1 VTVET
6 QEQEEVIETPES
18 AEDAQTEPKKRGAK
32 GAQRPR
38 KPLYFPR
45 PPKFKCGPE
54 QFFKYWRTLPEECLN
69 RSMVYVYSVWPV
81 MNPMQGLTPEEL
93 ADIKLHKRKPPVSNI
108 AKPDKPY
115 DSDDW
120 EGETLHRWGS
130 GTLHFKLND
139 SGVSGNPQYAP
150 KTICTCDVTLNH
162 PDYPPVRDWRLLDM
176 AIPSNQSLIVNLR
189 AKNIPLPGDDV
200 ANIIAQEE
208 DDLANVE
215 AISKLTDALVQQT
228 RDSATRNNQQPQ
240 AAAPDVQGLAGAKAV
255 ESVAEGAKQGFAIM
269 SEAIKKANEVQAKAG
284 DPKEYIKDLRDV
296 ALMMQPPPQP
306 NNGNSDLM
314 AMMKMQHET
323 HLAETRAMN
332 ERLATAE
339 ARNQALLDKLI
350 SRPADEPAKRPKSLI
365 EELKSLTEMKD
376 VLREFIG
383 GGDGDSDMP
392 WYAKALMQGLDVLPG
407 AISNVMHNI
416 AVARA
421 GQGVP
426 QAPPVDAD
434 AAEEETPAAIAP
446 PQPASPDAMII
457 NALSTLKAPI
467 IQALATASPGY
478 DFAAALIYETKNEQ
492 LYSFLSGQGKEGLF
506 AILQKHQELWAATR
520 PYAARLEKFA
530 DEFLDVE
537 RVKSTLIALQAP
549 KPPNGTGR
557 TVIDPVTGQPIQ
569 TQGPRVVRPS

>member
-1 VTVET
+1 LSTETAEVLDTPAIAEDET
-6 QEQEEVIETPES
+6 Q
-18 AEDAQTEPKKRGAK
+18 PKKPPKHRERGPK
-32 GAQRPR
+32 H
-38 KPLYFPR
+38 FPR
-45 PPKFKCGPE
+45 PPKFDAKPD
-54 QFFKYWRTLPEECLN
+54 QFFKYWRGLPRECLD
-69 RSMVYVYSVWPV
+69 RCAVYVYATYPILDHTAL
-81 MNPMQGLTPEEL
+81 LTNEQKEL
-93 ADIKLHKRKPPVSNI
+93 IRLKKLTKPKTNI
-108 AKPDKPY
+108 AKPDAPFE
-115 DSDDW
+115 SDDW
-120 EGETLHRWGS
+120 EMEILHRWGS
-130 GTLHFKLND
+130 GNYHFKLND
-139 SGVSGNPQYAP
+139 VGAEGIPAKQ
-150 KTICTCDVTLNH
+150 ICMCNVTRLDN
-162 PDYPPVRDWRLLDM
+162 PDYPPVRDIRLIAMDH
-176 AIPSNQSLIVNLR
+176 PDNQSYIAKLR
-189 AKNIPLPGDDV
+189 LQGVQFPGDETQGT
-200 ANIIAQEE
+200 IQQEE
-208 DDLANVE
+208 DEMANVAAVE
-215 AISKLTDALVQQT
+215 KLADTVVQMA
-228 RDSATRNNQQPQ
+228 RDNTRNNQQPQ
-240 AAAPDVQGLAGAKAV
+240 QAASPDVQGLAGAKAV

-269 SEAIKKANEVQAKAG
+269 SEAIKKANEVQAKAA

-296 ALMMQPPPQP
+296 AQMMQPPQQA
-306 NNGNSDLM
+306 NNGNSDLLV
-314 AMMKMQHET
+314 MMKMQHET
-323 HLAETRAMN
+323 HLAEMKAMN

-339 ARNQALLDKLI
+339 TRNQALLDKLI

-376 VLREFIG
+376 VLREFVG

-426 QAPPVDAD
+426 QAPPVDAEPT
-434 AAEEETPAAIAP
+434 EEELPAAIAP
-446 PQPASPDAMII
+446 PQPGPDAMII

-530 DEFLDVE
+530 DEFLDAE